1 LGDGFPENP
10 TPVVDGVSVSQN
22 GAERKLVPWRTDS
35 LRVIHECPTFVVR
48 RALPTLPRSSIFIVG
63 RIGLETRL
71 TEVPSILAEVV
82 VHLRDWQEDVN
93 GQELVSCSVIE
104 ILIFENTCQ
113 IENQ

>member
-1 LGDGFPENP
+1 
-10 TPVVDGVSVSQN
+10 
-22 GAERKLVPWRTDS
+22 
-35 LRVIHECPTFVVR
+35 
-48 RALPTLPRSSIFIVG
+48 
-63 RIGLETRL
+63 
-71 TEVPSILAEVV
+71 VPSILAEVV